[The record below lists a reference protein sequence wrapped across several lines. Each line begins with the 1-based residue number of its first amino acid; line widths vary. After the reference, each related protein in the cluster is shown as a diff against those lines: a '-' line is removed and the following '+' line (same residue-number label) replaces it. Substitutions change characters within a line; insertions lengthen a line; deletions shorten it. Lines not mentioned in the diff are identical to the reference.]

1 MVVAP
6 ILNAVTDSQ
15 EQTAESFLHLA
26 DLREALICGTLCC
39 TLRLRIGLQRQPC
52 EHEATLML
60 AVQEMPSCNTASL
73 WRGGDICVWLQGC
86 SNLLDFQTSQFGFIG

>member
-39 TLRLRIGLQRQPC
+39 TLRLRIGLQRRPC
-52 EHEATLML
+52 EHEATIDVCSPGDAKLQYCLTVARRGHLRL
-60 AVQEMPSCNTASL
+60 AL
-73 WRGGDICVWLQGC
+73 RLQ
-86 SNLLDFQTSQFGFIG
+86 QPP